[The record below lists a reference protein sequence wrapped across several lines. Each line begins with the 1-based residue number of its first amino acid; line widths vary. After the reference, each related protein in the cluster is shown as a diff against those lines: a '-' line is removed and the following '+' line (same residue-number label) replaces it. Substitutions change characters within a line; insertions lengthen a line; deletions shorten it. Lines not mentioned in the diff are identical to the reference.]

1 MKGKQLK
8 YFLMDD
14 NLVTEE
20 FRIKG
25 MICSRCLKI
34 LSIELKAAGAE
45 IVDIELGK
53 IAIRSAPDEISR
65 ALIRDVIES
74 NEFEVIWDKEVV
86 LAEQLKRW
94 VITYIWNT
102 DQQENLSDY
111 LVKKTNK
118 NYDSL
123 SKTFSSNLGKTL
135 ERYCVELKV
144 ERTKEL
150 IEDGE
155 LNFSD
160 ITYALGYQNLSALSR
175 QFKRET
181 GMTMQE
187 YKKLGI
193 GGRIPVDKL

>member
-1 MKGKQLK
+1 MEE
-8 YFLMDD
+8 D
-14 NLVTEE
+14 LVTEE

-25 MICSRCLKI
+25 MICSRCLKV
-34 LSIELKAAGAE
+34 LSVELKAAGAE

-53 IAIRSAPDEISR
+53 ISITSAPDEISR
-65 ALIRDVIES
+65 ALIRDVIEG
-74 NEFEVIWDKEVV
+74 NEFEIIWDKKII

-94 VITYIWNT
+94 VIAYVWNT
-102 DQQENLSDY
+102 DQQENLSNY

-118 NYDSL
+118 NYDFL
-123 SKTFSSNLGKTL
+123 SKTFSSIFGKTL

-155 LNFSD
+155 LNFSN
-160 ITYALGYQNLSALSR
+160 ISYALGYQNQSALSR

-187 YKKLGI
+187 YKKLET
-193 GGRIPVDKL
+193 GGRIPIDKL